1 VDITRSTVPGVGT
14 VHHLHTRGGRRF
26 GVLVDTRGR
35 RSLLIYDAGRP
46 AEDPDEPVL
55 HIVIEPDEADALA
68 EILHSRPVSDRLAE
82 VERRLAD
89 LTGPGG

>member
-14 VHHLHTRGGRRF
+14 VHHVHTRGGRHF
-26 GVLVDTRGR
+26 GVLVDTWGR
-35 RSLLIYDAGRP
+35 RTLLIYDVRRP
-46 AEDPDEPVL
+46 AADPDEPVV
-55 HIVIEPDEADALA
+55 HIVIEPDEADELA
-68 EILHSRPVSDRLAE
+68 EILQSRPMSDRLAE